1 MRHQQDDKI
10 NRRHKQNMKFLD
22 DRYELLETISKL
34 IDEELDRRLGDGLG
48 RQSPGRKDRGLRFHG
63 PKYSPCALC
72 RRLLN
77 FFRRRR

>member
-10 NRRHKQNMKFLD
+10 NRRQKQNMNFLD

-48 RQSPGRKDRGLRFHG
+48 RQFPGRKNRGLRFHG
-63 PKYSPCALC
+63 SRYSPCALC